1 MARGEEALRRF
12 VMAGAEDTDDSS
24 TSLDQSERERMVA
37 KIGKNVEGTEGRRSD
52 WIAALQRK
60 YSRPRSLVKTAT
72 MGPRLEIG
80 FVLTGRAGDRFPNP
94 YVCAM
99 AATFT
104 LLAGAAV
111 DSAYPFQI

>member
-24 TSLDQSERERMVA
+24 TSLDQSERERMVS

-60 YSRPRSLVKTAT
+60 SS
-72 MGPRLEIG
+72 
-80 FVLTGRAGDRFPNP
+80 DSFPNP

-99 AATFT
+99 VATFT

>member
-60 YSRPRSLVKTAT
+60 PGKDCDNGAPDL
-72 MGPRLEIG
+72 RLG
-80 FVLTGRAGDRFPNP
+80 SSYWQSSDSFPNP

-99 AATFT
+99 VATFT